1 MRWRSRSEKNSRPS
15 NGREE
20 SPVTVVNAFEG
31 CGIECR
37 GDDGAMGGFAEVCAE
52 LANGTKSTI
61 PIRAAQMLARTT
73 IIVASHLA
81 WTKKMMV
88 SRRWNFWSGPEVLA
102 ALSTLGIDAKPDRTL
117 ALIDAKG
124 HTRSVGPTL
133 QMNVGSGPVPLCPK
147 YGIEPQPIAR

>member
-73 IIVASHLA
+73 IIVASRWA
-81 WTKKMMV
+81 WMKERMAP
-88 SRRWNFWSGPEVLA
+88 RRWRFWSAWLSIRAHTQPPA
-102 ALSTLGIDAKPDRTL
+102 ARLRWGRKLGVTFAPCL
-117 ALIDAKG
+117 FA
-124 HTRSVGPTL
+124 
-133 QMNVGSGPVPLCPK
+133 
-147 YGIEPQPIAR
+147 